1 MKSSPRKSRT
11 YAEGFESFCTSMLNV
26 TVLPWQRRYL
36 QTVEP
41 RELGRQTL
49 SRLRALDT
57 NLRKGDQMATA
68 RTEKGEVRIVLEMTP
83 AEAQEVRTMIGDMSY
98 VSLDMLNV
106 FYVLR
111 DIGVE
116 RIENTSYVGGER
128 KPHG

>member
-1 MKSSPRKSRT
+1 
-11 YAEGFESFCTSMLNV
+11 
-26 TVLPWQRRYL
+26 
-36 QTVEP
+36 
-41 RELGRQTL
+41 
-49 SRLRALDT
+49 
-57 NLRKGDQMATA
+57 MATA